1 MHTYTHTYNL
11 KIGLPGTSSMPLL
24 DVGGIASLPTWYMLP
39 GTSFIPASVISS
51 QFMATTLTW

>member
-11 KIGLPGTSSMPLL
+11 KISLPGTSSMPLL

-51 QFMATTLTW
+51 LSWQLH